1 MFIKEVVPKVIKN
14 SRGERTVQVTIKTYK
29 GKFVASA
36 PSGKSTG
43 KHEVPAYAEKGI
55 GQSLK
60 SLVILSRRLQ
70 HKNFM
75 VKKFEQLKEFENEI
89 LKVEKEFGY
98 LGGNVRYALHTAFL
112 KAAAKENG
120 KELWEFVKQ
129 DDKKMVLPMPVGNC
143 IGGGLHSSG
152 KRPDFQEFLLIPHE
166 KSFSK
171 AITKNI
177 HAYEFAKDL
186 IKKTD
191 KKWKVAKNDESAWQV
206 QLTNEDVLEILFQV
220 AKEYDLRIG
229 LDIAASGFYT
239 DKKEYNYENKKLI
252 RERSEQIDYI
262 QRLIEK
268 YNLFY
273 VEDPMD
279 EEDFLG
285 FKNLNENSAKGN
297 YLIVG
302 DDLTTT
308 NLQRVKRAI
317 NAGAINAMIIKPNQI
332 GSLLEVAEVV
342 KLCKKEGIKMIFS
355 HRSGE
360 TMDDALA
367 DYAVGFGADFVKMGI
382 MGKERLIKHRRL
394 MEIERKL

>member
-1 MFIKEVVPKVIKN
+1 MFIKEVRPSVIKN
-14 SRGERTVQVTIKTYK
+14 SRGERSIQITIKTYK

-43 KHEVPAYAEKGI
+43 VHEVSAYAEKGI

-60 SLVILSRRLQ
+60 SLMIIGRKIQ

-75 VKKFEQLKEFENEI
+75 IKKFEQLKELEHEI
-89 LKVEKEFGY
+89 LKVEKDYGY
-98 LGGNVRYALHTAFL
+98 IGGNARYALQTAFL

-120 KELWEFVKQ
+120 KELWEFVKI
-129 DDKKMVLPMPVGNC
+129 DRAKVVVPMPVGNC
-143 IGGGLHSSG
+143 LGGGLHSSG
-152 KRPDFQEFLLIPHE
+152 KRPDFQEFLLIPNE
-166 KSFSK
+166 KTFSR

-177 HAYEFAKDL
+177 HAYEVAKKE
-186 IKKTD
+186 IKKVA
-191 KKWKVAKNDESAWQV
+191 KKWKVARNDESAWQV
-206 QLTNEDVLEILFQV
+206 QLANEEALEVLFQV
-220 AKEYDLRIG
+220 AKNFDLRIG
-229 LDIAASGFYT
+229 LDIAASSFFIN
-239 DKKEYNYENKKLI
+239 KKEYNYENKKII
-252 RERSEQIDYI
+252 RERHEQIDYI

-273 VEDPMD
+273 VEDPLQ
-279 EEDFLG
+279 EEDFIG
-285 FKNLNENSAKGN
+285 FGDLNKGSAKGN
-297 YLIVG
+297 YLVVG

-308 NLQRVKRAI
+308 NLQRLKRAI
-317 NAGAINAMIIKPNQI
+317 TNNSINAMIIKPNQI
-332 GSLLEVAEVV
+332 GNLLEVAEVV

-367 DYAVGFGADFVKMGI
+367 DYAVGFGADFVKTGI

-394 MEIERKL
+394 MQIEKKL

>member
-1 MFIKEVVPKVIKN
+1 MFIKEVRPAVIKN
-14 SRGERTVQVTIKTYK
+14 SRGERAIQITIKTYK

-43 KHEVPAYAEKGI
+43 IHEVAAYAEKGI

-60 SLVILSRRLQ
+60 SLMIIGKRIQ

-75 VKKFEQLKEFENEI
+75 IRKFEQLKELEREI
-89 LKVEKEFGY
+89 LKVEKDFGVI
-98 LGGNVRYALHTAFL
+98 GGNARYALQTAFL

-120 KELWEFVKQ
+120 KELWEFVKE
-129 DDKKMVLPMPVGNC
+129 DKTKVKMPMPVGNC

-152 KRPDFQEFLLIPHE
+152 KKPDFQEFLLIPNE
-166 KSFSK
+166 KTFSR

-177 HAYEFAKDL
+177 RAYESAKKE
-186 IKKTD
+186 IKKID
-191 KKWKVAKNDESAWQV
+191 KKWKVARNDESAWQV
-206 QLTNEDVLEILFQV
+206 RLSNEDALEVLFQV
-220 AKEYDLRIG
+220 AKDKGLRIG
-229 LDIAASGFYT
+229 LDIAASSFYS
-239 DKKEYNYENKKLI
+239 DKKEYNYENKKII
-252 RERSEQIDYI
+252 RERHEQIDYI

-268 YNLFY
+268 YNIFY
-273 VEDPMD
+273 LEDPMQ

-285 FKNLNENSAKGN
+285 FKTLNENSAKGN
-297 YLIVG
+297 YLVVG

-317 NAGAINAMIIKPNQI
+317 TTNAINAMIIKPNQI
-332 GSLLEVAEVV
+332 GNLLEVAEVV

-360 TMDDALA
+360 TMDEALA
-367 DYAVGFGADFVKMGI
+367 DYAVGFGADFVKIGI

>member
-1 MFIKEVVPKVIKN
+1 MFIKEVRPAVIKN
-14 SRGERTVQVTIKTYK
+14 SRSERAIQITIKTYK

-43 KHEVPAYAEKGI
+43 IHEVAAYAEKGI

-60 SLVILSRRLQ
+60 SLMIIGKRIQ

-75 VKKFEQLKEFENEI
+75 IRKFEQLKELEREI
-89 LKVEKEFGY
+89 LKVEKDFGVI
-98 LGGNVRYALHTAFL
+98 GGNARYALQTAFL

-120 KELWEFVKQ
+120 KELWEFVKE
-129 DDKKMVLPMPVGNC
+129 DKTKVKMPMPVGNC

-152 KRPDFQEFLLIPHE
+152 KKPDFQEFLLIPNE
-166 KSFSK
+166 KTFSR

-177 HAYEFAKDL
+177 RAYESAKKE
-186 IKKTD
+186 IKKID
-191 KKWKVAKNDESAWQV
+191 KKWKVARNDESAWQV
-206 QLTNEDVLEILFQV
+206 RLSNEDALEVLFQV
-220 AKEYDLRIG
+220 AKDKGLRIG
-229 LDIAASGFYT
+229 LDIAASSFYS
-239 DKKEYNYENKKLI
+239 DKKEYNYENKKII
-252 RERSEQIDYI
+252 RERHEQIDYI

-268 YNLFY
+268 YNIFY
-273 VEDPMD
+273 LEDPMQ

-285 FKNLNENSAKGN
+285 FKTLNENSAKGN
-297 YLIVG
+297 YLVVG

-317 NAGAINAMIIKPNQI
+317 TTKAINAMIIKPNQI
-332 GSLLEVAEVV
+332 GNLLEVAEVV

-360 TMDDALA
+360 TMDEALA
-367 DYAVGFGADFVKMGI
+367 DYAVGFGADFVKIGI